1 MTIKKITKAASAMII
16 CMFLIA
22 CSASQEKIDEAAQ
35 AVETMK
41 QARQAAEETYLDI
54 TDDSR
59 KNEINILANE
69 AKELESTDISK
80 LGANKIDSFI
90 TKVSELTSS
99 YQSMESD
106 FSAILELETL
116 EREDRKKKTTYNVY
130 VANRTG
136 MNFSRVVFHDV
147 KKEMSGDNLVGK
159 DAVLPDGYTL
169 MGSWIDIYTDSDE
182 WVFICEN
189 EQDEELYYFRCE
201 DLKGRNLEGKTLV
214 LKSDPDSGDRIAT
227 ISE

>member
-1 MTIKKITKAASAMII
+1 MTMKKITKAASAIII

-41 QARQAAEETYLDI
+41 KARAAAEETYLDI

-130 VANRTG
+130 VANKTG

-159 DAVLPDGYTL
+159 DAVLQDGYTL
-169 MGSWIDIYTDSDE
+169 MGSWIDVYSDSDE
-182 WVFICEN
+182 WIFICEN
-189 EQDEELYYFRCE
+189 EADEELYYFRCD
-201 DLKGRNLEGKTLV
+201 DLKGKNLEGKTLV
-214 LKSDPDSGDRIAT
+214 LRIDPDSGDRIAT

>member
-41 QARQAAEETYLDI
+41 KARAAAEETYLDI

-130 VANRTG
+130 IANKTG

>member
-41 QARQAAEETYLDI
+41 QARAAAEETYLDI

-130 VANRTG
+130 VANKTG

>member
-106 FSAILELETL
+106 FSAILEQETL